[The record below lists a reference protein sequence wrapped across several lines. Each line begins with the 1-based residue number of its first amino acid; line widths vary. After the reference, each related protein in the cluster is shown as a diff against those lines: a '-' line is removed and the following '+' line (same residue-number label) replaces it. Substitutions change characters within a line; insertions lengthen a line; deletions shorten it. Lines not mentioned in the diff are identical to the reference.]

1 MKRQL
6 YLYLFICSALI
17 AAFTY
22 MYYNKQMAHEKSI
35 SLSNEKSAKD
45 TINLLIN
52 QLSDADSFSLEK
64 NEYAQNHF
72 EGKDVTKLVP
82 QIREA
87 LLAYNDNPEGN
98 IYTGQEKLG
107 AQKFIINKIKILNH
121 RWIIANY
128 SDGTYWGDV
137 MLKYFIDETG
147 KVTFQ
152 VMDSF
157 IYPKEEY

>member
-22 MYYNKQMAHEKSI
+22 MYYNKQMTHEKSI

-64 NEYAQNHF
+64 NEYAQNYF
-72 EGKDVTKLVP
+72 EGKDVTKLIP

-87 LLAYNDNPEGN
+87 LLAYNDKPEGN

-107 AQKFIINKIKILNH
+107 EQKFIINKIKIVNH

>member
-64 NEYAQNHF
+64 NEYAQNYF

-87 LLAYNDNPEGN
+87 LLAYNDKPEGN

-107 AQKFIINKIKILNH
+107 AQKSVSYTHLDVYKRQIFTLVTGRKLPLNAKIFFL
-121 RWIIANY
+121 
-128 SDGTYWGDV
+128 
-137 MLKYFIDETG
+137 
-147 KVTFQ
+147 
-152 VMDSF
+152 
-157 IYPKEEY
+157 